1 MKASKNIKLMAA
13 VAAASLLLSACG
25 GGGGGNSSAA
35 PATGASAPA
44 VPASGVAP
52 QTSIPATTYAAD
64 SFQATAFATLN
75 NYRAAMG
82 VGTLKQDPVL
92 DTSAQAHALYLF
104 SNLKTGALTSLSHD
118 EVATNQNYYGDS
130 PLSRA
135 QKAGA
140 PATEW
145 IAENVAAGVKQSA
158 DVEAA
163 QDCIGQALASVYHLV
178 ALTSNQESVGL
189 GFNPGDTTYP
199 IYTCASDFG
208 TSTGV
213 PGNPLPNA
221 FTSSGGQILQ
231 LGLVYH
237 SPYANEGNVALAMRP
252 ESPNPATDLAA
263 PGRPILVQVN
273 SQSGNT
279 LTVSQFTIADSS
291 GAVVP
296 TRILVQAKAQPGS
309 TATTVVDP
317 NNLLPSGTAIL
328 LPLAA
333 LKASTTY
340 TVTFNGA
347 RDGSAVSSTWNFTTA
362 AN

>member
-13 VAAASLLLSACG
+13 VAAASFLLSACG

-52 QTSIPATTYAAD
+52 QTSIPATTYATD

-104 SNLKTGALTSLSHD
+104 SNLKSGAITSLPHE
-118 EVATNQNYYGDS
+118 EVTTNQNYYGDS

-135 QKAGA
+135 EKAGA
-140 PATEW
+140 PTSEW
-145 IAENVAAGVKQSA
+145 IAENVAGGVKQASDIA
-158 DVEAA
+158 AA

-178 ALTSNQESVGL
+178 ALTADQESVGF

-208 TSTGV
+208 TFTGV
-213 PGNPLPNA
+213 TGTPLPNA
-221 FTSSGGQILQ
+221 LSATGGQILPT
-231 LGLVYH
+231 GVVFH
-237 SPYANEGNVALAMRP
+237 SPYANEINVALAMRP
-252 ESPNPATDLAA
+252 ESPNPANDLAA
-263 PGRPILVQVN
+263 PGRPILVRVN
-273 SQSGNT
+273 SQNGNT
-279 LTVSQFTIADSS
+279 LTVSQFTITDSS
-291 GAVVP
+291 GGVVP
-296 TRILVQAKAQPGS
+296 ARILIPAKAQAGS
-309 TATTVVDP
+309 TAATVADP
-317 NNLLPSGTAIL
+317 NSLLAFGTAIL
-328 LPLAA
+328 LPLAP
-333 LKASTTY
+333 LKSSTTY
-340 TVTFNGA
+340 TVTFSGA
-347 RDGSAVSSTWNFTTA
+347 CDGSAVSSTWTFTTA